1 MRIKRIPLILFIFI
15 LFVTGCGSDSAVTNS
30 DSDKKPVRVIE
41 INEES
46 IPSELLY
53 VGVVTPKEIKKL
65 SFKSSGEIKSIDVS
79 EGQKIK
85 KGQKLATLDTKDIMF
100 SVEASK
106 AAKDAAMA
114 QYEKAVNGAT
124 EEDINI
130 AKTNL
135 LKAEKA
141 YEFAK
146 DNYERAE
153 KLYKAG
159 GLSKQELDGVKL
171 EWDIRGEE
179 YNAAK
184 NLLVQAEK
192 GSRKEDIE
200 YLRALVAQA
209 DTDLNYKR
217 SVISDST
224 MISDMDGYVMDI
236 MAKSGEIMGSGYPII
251 VLGSNI
257 NIVKF
262 GLSPDD
268 IEKISIDDSIK
279 VEVSNQ
285 IYAGKI
291 TNIDK
296 IMDEGTRTYTVRG
309 EIEDSALPAG
319 TIAKIYISEG
329 EHAAISI
336 PLTGIM
342 RGSYDYVYI
351 IQGDK
356 AVKKQVELGVV
367 RGDKVEVA
375 GLANGD
381 KLIIEGMK
389 KINDGD
395 LVEIVD

>member
-1 MRIKRIPLILFIFI
+1 MRIKRIPLILLIFI
-15 LFVTGCGSDSAVTNS
+15 LFVTGCSSSNAVTNN

-46 IPSELLY
+46 VPSELLY

-65 SFKSSGEIKSIDVS
+65 SFKSPGKIKSINVS
-79 EGQKIK
+79 EGQEIK
-85 KGQKLATLDTKDIMF
+85 KGQKLATLDTKDIAY
-100 SVEASK
+100 SVDAAK

-135 LKAEKA
+135 AKAEKA
-141 YEFAK
+141 YEFAI
-146 DNYERAE
+146 DNYERAQN
-153 KLYKAG
+153 LYEAG
-159 GLSKQELDGVKL
+159 GLSKKELDGTKL
-171 EWDIRGEE
+171 ELDIREEE

-192 GSRKEDIE
+192 GSREEDVE
-200 YLRALVAQA
+200 YLRALVSQA
-209 DTDLNYKR
+209 DTDLNYKK

-224 MISDMDGYVMDI
+224 MVSDMDGYVMNI
-236 MAKSGEIMGSGYPII
+236 MAKSGEMVGSGYPVII
-251 VLGSNI
+251 LGSNV

-268 IEKISIDDSIK
+268 TEKINIGDSIK
-279 VEVSNQ
+279 VEVADKVYN
-285 IYAGKI
+285 GKI
-291 TNIDK
+291 TDIDK
-296 IMDEGTRTYTVRG
+296 IIDEETRTYTVRG
-309 EIEDSALPAG
+309 EIENSTLPSGA
-319 TIAKIYISEG
+319 IAKVYIFRG
-329 EHAAISI
+329 EYNAISI
-336 PLTGIM
+336 PLTAIM
-342 RGSYDYVYI
+342 RGNYDYVYI
-351 IQGDK
+351 VQGDK
-356 AVKKQVELGVV
+356 AVKKQIELGAV
-367 RGDKVEVA
+367 REDKVEAV
-375 GLANGD
+375 GLAKDD